1 MQITFLEIDTDAQW
15 ALGSVGPAH
24 IASYIRAHGHGADM
38 VRIAPE
44 DSMSVISRRIA
55 TRAPDMIGI
64 SLTARQWPRA
74 MHVARELQKEST
86 LSIIAGG
93 VQASF
98 APKVVLASGGF
109 DFVCLGEGEA
119 ATCELLDC
127 LQRGEDIASAQ
138 IANIWIK
145 GGRRP
150 KIRPPSP
157 NLEQLPFPARDFLDE
172 QNGVI
177 HMATQRGCPFGCP
190 YCVGGAIGSLYGQG
204 RYHRQRSVA
213 HVLEEIRHLCK
224 TGPPNY
230 IVFLDDTFTASRKWT
245 SEFCTRYGPEVG
257 AGFSI
262 TTRVESVEH
271 QMLAQ
276 LAAAGCKHIAY
287 GVESGNEY
295 IRKAVLN
302 RPLDDQRFIDVFRWT
317 QAEGMMATANYMI
330 GLPGE
335 TVADIEQTLALNAVL
350 APDDFACFIFY
361 PYPGTALFGQCR
373 QKGFLPPNFWEL
385 PADTQQSVLE
395 LPDLS
400 AGDIYRYHQRFEEI
414 REEAFAVR
422 YGQGVSTG

>member
-15 ALGSVGPAH
+15 ALASVGPAH
-24 IASYIRAHGHGADM
+24 IAAYIRERGHSAAM

-44 DSMSVISRRIA
+44 DSMPVILGRIA
-55 TRAPDMIGI
+55 TPAPDMIGI

-74 MHVARELQKEST
+74 MHVARELQKESA
-86 LSIIAGG
+86 LPIIAGG

-127 LQRGEDIASAQ
+127 LQRGEDIHSAQ

-145 GGRRP
+145 DGQRP

-157 NLEQLPFPARDFLDE
+157 NLEQLPFLARDFLDE
-172 QNGVI
+172 QYGVI

-190 YCVGGAIGSLYGQG
+190 YCVGGAIGSLYGRG
-204 RYHRQRSVA
+204 RYHRQRTVA
-213 HVLEEIRHLCK
+213 HVLEEIRHLCT
-224 TGPPNY
+224 TGRPSY
-230 IVFLDDTFTASRKWT
+230 IVFLDDTFTANRKRI
-245 SEFCTRYGPEVG
+245 SEFCTRYGREVG

-262 TTRVESVEH
+262 TTRVESVDR
-271 QMLAQ
+271 QMLVQ

-287 GVESGNEY
+287 GVESGNPH
-295 IRKAVLN
+295 IRKTVLN

-317 QAEGMMATANYMI
+317 QEEGMMATANYMI

-335 TVADIEQTLALNAVL
+335 TVADIEQTLTLNAAL
-350 APDDFACFIFY
+350 APDDFVCFIFY
-361 PYPGTALFGQCR
+361 PFPGTALFGQCR
-373 QKGFLPPNFWEL
+373 QKGYLPSNFWEL

-414 REEAFAVR
+414 REDAFAAR
-422 YGQGVSTG
+422 YGQG